1 MLWPDE
7 MRGIPPCPSRLGSIV
22 REMDH
27 ARSRTPMSPSHR
39 GHRLRRR
46 SPGSTTA
53 QAGYRVRVL
62 VRDRDRLEGRSWLDR
77 VELVLSDVL
86 DAAMLPTVLDGV
98 DTPTTSIPSAGS
110 CSRGSFAP

>member
-1 MLWPDE
+1 MAI
-7 MRGIPPCPSRLGSIV
+7 GYVGGRLV
-22 REMDH
+22 PLLLKR
-27 ARSRTPMSPSHR
+27 
-39 GHRLRRR
+39 
-46 SPGSTTA
+46 
-53 QAGYRVRVL
+53 GYRVRVL